1 MLDRHRLWGAALATA
16 LLTSPAGAE
25 TPRLEPH
32 SYRAFERGEA
42 ASGASLRAF
51 AVNQRLGRGVNIIG
65 YDPIWQD
72 RAKARFQ
79 EEHFATI
86 REAGFT
92 SVRDQPAPV
101 PAHGRGERVRPEAV
115 VARHAR
121 LGGEGR
127 PRRPAGRH
135 PRHARVPRHGRG
147 PGRPQGGVARLL
159 AAGRAALQGRARRR
173 RLRAAQRAVRQAHAR
188 AVERVPEGGPGRRP
202 RDEPDARG
210 DRRRRAAGTRS
221 TACRRSTCPRTT
233 AT

>member
-1 MLDRHRLWGAALATA
+1 MALARDGPPGVVSTGTRRMKMLDRHRLWGAALATA
-16 LLTSPAGAE
+16 LLASPAGAE

-32 SYRAFERGEA
+32 SA
-42 ASGASLRAF
+42 RAF
-51 AVNQRLGRGVNIIG
+51 AVNQRLGRSVNIIG

-79 EEHFATI
+79 ERHFARI
-86 REAGFT
+86 KEAGF
-92 SVRDQPAPV
+92 DLGAHQPAPV

-127 PRRPAGRH
+127 PRGPPGRH

-147 PGRPQGGVARLL
+147 PGGPQGGVALVL
-159 AAGRAALQGRARRR
+159 AAGGAAFQGRAGRR
-173 RLRAAQRAVRQAHAR
+173 RLRAAERAVRQAHAR

-202 RDEPDARG
+202 RHEPDRAR
-210 DRRRRAAGTRS
+210 
-221 TACRRSTCPRTT
+221 
-233 AT
+233 